1 MMRHT
6 SRSHHNRPY
15 LRRVVAL
22 CLVVLGGGTV
32 GAGLAMESGGILL
45 VLGMLAVG
53 LNLLLAG
60 IYTFGGQG
68 AAAAPTP

>member
-1 MMRHT
+1 
-6 SRSHHNRPY
+6 
-15 LRRVVAL
+15 VVAL

-68 AAAAPTP
+68 AAAPTP